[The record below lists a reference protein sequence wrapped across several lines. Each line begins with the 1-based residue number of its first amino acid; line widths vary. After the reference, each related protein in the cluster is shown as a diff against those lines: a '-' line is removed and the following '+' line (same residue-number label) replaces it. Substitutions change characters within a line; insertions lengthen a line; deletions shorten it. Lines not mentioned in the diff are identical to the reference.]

1 MRRLIPSWSAERYTE
16 LEELPTV
23 LVPLQR
29 TTTLMPE
36 HFSTPLDHMRY
47 PVKLDFS
54 HERFQLRSVHLLSR
68 LKDTALQEIDLSDK
82 GQMFQFK
89 LAKNKVQTKEMP
101 VTILVPNPRTVYCQQ
116 LSFASVAKTI
126 MTMCFVGQNLNL
138 QMSKKLSPQEIDYLQ
153 FYLKNL
159 RYLQELDVKV

>member
-1 MRRLIPSWSAERYTE
+1 
-16 LEELPTV
+16 
-23 LVPLQR
+23 
-29 TTTLMPE
+29 
-36 HFSTPLDHMRY
+36 
-47 PVKLDFS
+47 
-54 HERFQLRSVHLLSR
+54 
-68 LKDTALQEIDLSDK
+68 
-82 GQMFQFK
+82 MFQFK

-159 RYLQELDVKV
+159 RYLQELDVKVQKDQCLLQYNPSQQRLSANLYSQYSTQQQASGAKGAGDQSIDADNHKT